1 VATLVTPVA
10 NSGKNAKQFKAVF
23 PPQEPDM
30 DSKTFESQ
38 AHDQPRLEDDA
49 LVRGLGRYAA
59 DVALTGQAYAYFVR
73 SPHAFADIRSIDSE
87 AARAVPGVLAVLTA
101 ADMEGIGNVS
111 QHPPLVGR
119 GGRKLIVPHRPA
131 LAGTTVRH
139 VGEPVAVVVAD
150 TLTAAQDAA
159 EVVSV
164 EYEERTPVVDLRE
177 AVREGAPEVWPEA
190 PGNIAVDWLGLAADP
205 EANAQAVAGTFA
217 SAKHVARVALV
228 HQRILVNSMEPRGA
242 TASYEAADDSYYL
255 RCCSQSAR
263 ALRDGLAPI
272 LGVPNQRL
280 RVVTEDVGG
289 AFGLKTGPYPEYLA
303 ILVAARKIGR
313 PVHWMSNRAEAF
325 LSDNHA
331 RDAYSDVELALDERG
346 KFLALRV
353 RHLGNMGAY
362 IGAIGANIQTVN
374 LTRCLPGM
382 YEIPRIDMS
391 VRCVFSNTTPTAPYR
406 GAGRPEANFIL
417 ERVIDEAAR
426 VTGIDPVK
434 LRRRN
439 LIKSSQMPYKT
450 AVGTTIDS
458 GEFEAVLDKALA
470 LADYDGFK
478 QRRREAAKRGK
489 YRGLGISCML
499 EHAGGAPLEGTALSF
514 PGGEKLVL
522 GLNVQSTGQGHATVF
537 NPLLAEQLGIKLEQI
552 EHRHGDSA
560 MEIAGYASVGSRSAM
575 TVSHA
580 LIKTVEAMLT
590 KAKTIAATVLE
601 TAESDIEYGAGRFR
615 VVGTDRTISL
625 FDLAARAKEMKQRG
639 DITEDLDTKTNTET
653 PLTFPNGCH
662 VAEVE
667 IDPKTGALAL
677 VGYAAIDDC
686 GRALNT
692 MIVAGQ
698 THGSIAQGLGQAM
711 MENAVFD
718 NSGGQLVTGSFMDYA
733 MPRADDMP
741 LFKDAI
747 HAVPATTNPLGVK
760 GAGEAG
766 TTAAIAAVMNA
777 IADAIPGGAG
787 AHLDTPATPE
797 KIWQACRQVRA

>member
-1 VATLVTPVA
+1 MD
-10 NSGKNAKQFKAVF
+10 AKTVDRRAQ
-23 PPQEPDM
+23 
-30 DSKTFESQ
+30 
-38 AHDQPRLEDDA
+38 HQPRLEDDP

-59 DVALTGQAYAYFVR
+59 DAPLTGQTYAYFVR
-73 SPHAFADIRSIDSE
+73 SSHAFADIRSIDTE
-87 AARAVPGVLAVLTA
+87 AAKAVPGVLAVLTA
-101 ADMEGIGNVS
+101 ADMEGIGNIS
-111 QHPPLVGR
+111 QHPPLAGR
-119 GGRKLIVPHRPA
+119 GGQKLIIPHRPA
-131 LAGTTVRH
+131 LAGETVRH
-139 VGEPVAVVVAD
+139 VGEAVAVVVAE
-150 TLTAAQDAA
+150 TLTAAQDGA
-159 EVVSV
+159 EAVVV
-164 EYEERTPVVDLRE
+164 DYEERTPVVDLRE
-177 AVREGAPEVWPEA
+177 AVRDGAPQIWPEA
-190 PGNIAVDWLGLAADP
+190 PGNIAVDWPGLAKDP
-205 EANAQAVAGTFA
+205 DANAQEVDRIIA
-217 SAKHVARVALV
+217 SAKHVARVSLV
-228 HQRILVNSMEPRGA
+228 HQRILVQSMEPRGA
-242 TASYEAADDSYYL
+242 TASYDPADESYFL

-272 LGVPNQRL
+272 LGVPNPRL

-353 RHLGNMGAY
+353 RHLGSMGAF
-362 IGAIGANIQTVN
+362 IGAVGANIQTVN

-382 YEIPRIDMS
+382 YDIPMIDIA
-391 VRCVFSNTTPTAPYR
+391 VRCVFTNTTTTAPYR

-426 VTGIDPVK
+426 VTGIDPIK

-439 LIKSSQMPYKT
+439 LIKSSAMPYKT

-458 GEFEAVLDKALA
+458 GEFETVLDKALA
-470 LADYDGFK
+470 LADHDGFK

-489 YRGLGISCML
+489 YRGFGISCML
-499 EHAGGAPLEGTALSF
+499 EHAGGFPLEGTALSF
-514 PGGEKLVL
+514 PGGEHLVL

-537 NPLLAEQLGIKLEQI
+537 NPMLAERLGIKPEHI

-580 LIKTVEAMLT
+580 LIKTVEALLT
-590 KAKTIAATVLE
+590 KGKAIAANVLE
-601 TAESDIEYGAGRFR
+601 TAETDIEYRNGRFG
-615 VVGTDRTISL
+615 VVGTDRSITL
-625 FDLAARAKEMKQRG
+625 FDLAARAKEMKKRG
-639 DITEDLDTKTNTET
+639 EIPEDLDTKVNAET

-662 VAEVE
+662 IAEVE
-667 IDPKTGALAL
+667 IDPKTGEMAL
-677 VGYAAIDDC
+677 VAYAAVDDC
-686 GRALNT
+686 GRPLNT
-692 MIVAGQ
+692 MIVEGQ

-711 MENAVFD
+711 LENAIYD
-718 NSGGQLVTGSFMDYA
+718 SSGGQLVTGSFMDYA
-733 MPRADDMP
+733 MPRASDMP
-741 LFKDAI
+741 AFKDAI
-747 HAVPATTNPLGVK
+747 HSVPATTNPLGVK

-787 AHLDTPATPE
+787 AHLDMPATPE
-797 KIWQACRQVRA
+797 KLWHACQRAAQA

>member
-1 VATLVTPVA
+1 MDA
-10 NSGKNAKQFKAVF
+10 NTV
-23 PPQEPDM
+23 
-30 DSKTFESQ
+30 ESR
-38 AHDQPRLEDDA
+38 AHHEPRLEDDA

-59 DVALTGQAYAYFVR
+59 DAPLTGQAYAYFVR
-73 SPHAFADIRSIDSE
+73 SPHAFADIAAIDTT
-87 AARAVPGVLAVLTA
+87 AAKAAPGVLAVLTA
-101 ADMEGIGNVS
+101 ADMAGIGNVS
-111 QHPPLVGR
+111 QHPPLAGR
-119 GGRKLIVPHRPA
+119 GGAKLIVPHRPA
-131 LAGTTVRH
+131 LAGETVRH
-139 VGEPVAVVVAD
+139 VGEPVAVVIAEA
-150 TLTAAQDAA
+150 LTAAQDAA
-159 EVVSV
+159 ELVSV
-164 EYEERTPVVDLRE
+164 DYRERAPAVDLRA
-177 AVREGAPEVWPEA
+177 AVRDGAPQVWPEA
-190 PGNIAVDWLGLAADP
+190 PGNIAVDWPGLASDP
-205 EANAQAVAGTFA
+205 DANAKEIDRVIAAA
-217 SAKHVARVALV
+217 AHVARVALV
-228 HQRILVNSMEPRGA
+228 HQRIMVQSMEPRGA
-242 TASYEAADDSYYL
+242 TARYAADSDSYFL

-263 ALRDGLAPI
+263 ALRDGMAPI
-272 LGVPNQRL
+272 LGVAKERL

-303 ILVAARKIGR
+303 ILVAARKLGR

-331 RDAYSDVELALDERG
+331 RDAYSDVELALDQRG

-362 IGAIGANIQTVN
+362 IGAVGANIQTVN

-382 YEIPRIDMS
+382 YDIPLIDIG
-391 VRCVFSNTTPTAPYR
+391 VRCVFTNTTTTAPYR

-426 VTGIDPVK
+426 VTGTDPVK

-439 LIKSSQMPYKT
+439 LIKPSAMPYKT

-458 GEFEAVLDKALA
+458 GEFATVLDKALA

-499 EHAGGAPLEGTALSF
+499 EHAGGFPLEGTALSF
-514 PGGEKLVL
+514 PGGETLVL
-522 GLNVQSTGQGHATVF
+522 GLNVQSTGQGHASTF
-537 NPLLAEQLGIKLEQI
+537 NPLLAERLGIKPGQI

-580 LIKTVEAMLT
+580 MIKTVEAMLT
-590 KAKTIAATVLE
+590 KGKAIAAGVLE
-601 TAESDIEYGAGRFR
+601 AAESDIEYRDGRFN
-615 VVGTDRTISL
+615 VVGTDRAISL
-625 FDLAARAKEMKQRG
+625 FDLAARAKEMKKRG
-639 DITEDLDTKTNTET
+639 EIPEDLDTKTNAET

-662 VAEVE
+662 IAEVE
-667 IDPKTGALAL
+667 IDPLTGSLVLAAYSA
-677 VGYAAIDDC
+677 VDDC
-686 GRALNT
+686 GRPLNT
-692 MIVAGQ
+692 MIVEGQ

-718 NSGGQLVTGSFMDYA
+718 DSGGQLITGSFMDYA
-733 MPRADDMP
+733 MPRADDVP
-741 LFKDAI
+741 SFRDAI

-766 TTAAIAAVMNA
+766 TTAAISALMNA
-777 IADAIPGGAG
+777 VADAIPGGAG
-787 AHLDTPATPE
+787 AHLDMPATAE
-797 KIWQACRQVRA
+797 KIWQACRKAQQK

>member
-1 VATLVTPVA
+1 
-10 NSGKNAKQFKAVF
+10 
-23 PPQEPDM
+23 M
-30 DSKTFESQ
+30 DSKTVEHRVQ
-38 AHDQPRLEDDA
+38 HQPRLEDDP

-59 DVALTGQAYAYFVR
+59 DVPLTGQAQAYFVR
-73 SPHAFADIRSIDSE
+73 SPHAFADIASIDT
-87 AARAVPGVLAVLTA
+87 AAAKAVPGVLAVLTA

-111 QHPPLVGR
+111 QHPPLPGR
-119 GGRKLIVPHRPA
+119 GGGKLIVPHRPA
-131 LAGTTVRH
+131 LAGKTARH
-139 VGEPVAVVVAD
+139 VGEAVALVVAE

-159 EVVSV
+159 ELVTVD
-164 EYEERTPVVDLRE
+164 YQERTPVVDLHE
-177 AVREGAPEVWPEA
+177 AVREGAPQVWPEA
-190 PGNIAVDWLGLAADP
+190 PGNIAVDWPGPAVDP
-205 EANAQAVAGTFA
+205 DANAKEVERAFA
-217 SAKHVARVALV
+217 SAKHVAKVGVL
-228 HQRILVNSMEPRGA
+228 HQRIMVHSMEPRGA
-242 TASYEAADDSYYL
+242 TASYNQAADSYLL

-272 LGVPNQRL
+272 LGVPNPKL
-280 RVVTEDVGG
+280 RVITEDVGG

-303 ILVAARKIGR
+303 ILVAARKLGR

-331 RDAYSDVELALDERG
+331 RDAYSDVELALDEKG

-353 RHLGNMGAY
+353 RHIGNMGAY
-362 IGAIGANIQTVN
+362 IGAVGANIQTVN

-382 YEIPRIDMS
+382 YDIKLIDIGA
-391 VRCVFSNTTPTAPYR
+391 RCVFTNTTPTAPYR

-439 LIKSSQMPYKT
+439 LIKPKAMPYKT

-458 GEFEAVLDKALA
+458 GEFETVLDKALA
-470 LADYDGFK
+470 LADADGFK
-478 QRRREAAKRGK
+478 QRRREAGKRGK
-489 YRGLGISCML
+489 FRGLGISCML
-499 EHAGGAPLEGTALSF
+499 EHAGGVPLEGTSVSF

-522 GLNVQSTGQGHATVF
+522 GLNVQSTGQGHATTF
-537 NPLLAEQLGIKLEQI
+537 NPLLAERLGIKAEQI

-580 LIKTVEAMLT
+580 MIKTVEALVT
-590 KAKTIAATVLE
+590 KGKAIAATVLE
-601 TAESDIEYGAGRFR
+601 AAEADIEYRGGRFN
-615 VVGTDRTISL
+615 VVGTDRGISL
-625 FDLAARAKEMKQRG
+625 FDLAARAKEMKKRG
-639 DITEDLDTKTNTET
+639 EIAEDLDTKTNAET

-662 VAEVE
+662 IAEIE
-667 IDPKTGALAL
+667 IDPNTGALAL
-677 VGYAAIDDC
+677 VAYSAVDDC
-686 GRALNT
+686 GNALNP
-692 MIVAGQ
+692 MIVEGQ

-718 NSGGQLVTGSFMDYA
+718 ASGGQLITGSFMDYA

-741 LFKDAI
+741 LFKDAM
-747 HAVPATTNPLGVK
+747 HLVPAKTNPLGVK

-777 IADAIPGGAG
+777 VADAIPGGAG
-787 AHLDTPATPE
+787 AHLDMPVTPE
-797 KIWQACRQVRA
+797 KLWQACQKANG

>member
-1 VATLVTPVA
+1 MD
-10 NSGKNAKQFKAVF
+10 AKTVDRRAQ
-23 PPQEPDM
+23 
-30 DSKTFESQ
+30 
-38 AHDQPRLEDDA
+38 HQPRLEDDP

-59 DVALTGQAYAYFVR
+59 DAPLTGQTYAYFVR
-73 SPHAFADIRSIDSE
+73 SPHAFADIRSIDTE
-87 AARAVPGVLAVLTA
+87 AAKAVPGVLAVLTA
-101 ADMEGIGNVS
+101 TDMEGIGNIS
-111 QHPPLVGR
+111 QHPPLAGR
-119 GGRKLIVPHRPA
+119 GGQKLIIPHRPA
-131 LAGTTVRH
+131 LAGETVRH
-139 VGEPVAVVVAD
+139 VGEAVAVVVAE
-150 TLTAAQDAA
+150 TLTAAQDGA
-159 EVVSV
+159 EAVMVD
-164 EYEERTPVVDLRE
+164 YEERTPVVDLRE
-177 AVREGAPEVWPEA
+177 AVRDGAPQIWPEA
-190 PGNIAVDWLGLAADP
+190 PGNIAVNWPGLAKDP
-205 EANAQAVAGTFA
+205 DANAQEVDRIIA
-217 SAKHVARVALV
+217 SAKHVARVSLV
-228 HQRILVNSMEPRGA
+228 HQRILVQSMEPRGA
-242 TASYEAADDSYYL
+242 TASYDPADDSYFL

-272 LGVPNQRL
+272 LGVPNPRL

-353 RHLGNMGAY
+353 RHLGSMGAF
-362 IGAIGANIQTVN
+362 IGAVGANIQTVN

-382 YEIPRIDMS
+382 YDIPMIDIA
-391 VRCVFSNTTPTAPYR
+391 VRCVFTNTTTTAPYR

-426 VTGIDPVK
+426 MTGIDPIK

-439 LIKSSQMPYKT
+439 LIKSSAMPYKT

-458 GEFEAVLDKALA
+458 GEFETVLDKALA
-470 LADYDGFK
+470 LADHDGFK

-489 YRGLGISCML
+489 YRGFGISCML
-499 EHAGGAPLEGTALSF
+499 EHAGGFPLEGTALSF
-514 PGGEKLVL
+514 PGGEHLVL

-537 NPLLAEQLGIKLEQI
+537 NPMLAERLGIKPEHI

-580 LIKTVEAMLT
+580 LIKTVEALLT
-590 KAKTIAATVLE
+590 KGKAIAANVLE
-601 TAESDIEYGAGRFR
+601 TAETDIEYRNGRFG
-615 VVGTDRTISL
+615 VVGTDRSITL
-625 FDLAARAKEMKQRG
+625 FDLAARAKEMKKRG
-639 DITEDLDTKTNTET
+639 EIPEDLDTKVNAET

-662 VAEVE
+662 IAEVE
-667 IDPKTGALAL
+667 IDPKTGELAL
-677 VGYAAIDDC
+677 VAYAAVDDC
-686 GRALNT
+686 GRPLNT
-692 MIVAGQ
+692 MIVEGQ

-711 MENAVFD
+711 LENAIYD
-718 NSGGQLVTGSFMDYA
+718 SSGGQLVTGSFMDYA
-733 MPRADDMP
+733 MPRASDMP
-741 LFKDAI
+741 AFKDAI
-747 HAVPATTNPLGVK
+747 HSVPATTNPLGVK

-787 AHLDTPATPE
+787 AHLDMPATPE
-797 KIWQACRQVRA
+797 KLWHACQRAAQA

>member
-1 VATLVTPVA
+1 
-10 NSGKNAKQFKAVF
+10 
-23 PPQEPDM
+23 M

-59 DVALTGQAYAYFVR
+59 DVALAGQAYAYFVR

-131 LAGTTVRH
+131 LAGMTVRH
-139 VGEPVAVVVAD
+139 VGEPVAVVVAN
-150 TLTAAQDAA
+150 TITIAQDAA
-159 EVVSV
+159 ELVNVD
-164 EYEERTPVVDLRE
+164 YEERTPVVDLRD
-177 AVREGAPEVWPEA
+177 AVRDGAPQVWPEA
-190 PGNIAVDWLGLAADP
+190 PDNIAVDWLGLAADP
-205 EANAQAVAGTFA
+205 EANAQAVERAFA

-242 TASYEAADDSYYL
+242 TASYDAANDSYYV

-362 IGAIGANIQTVN
+362 IGAVGANIQTVN

-382 YEIPRIDMS
+382 YDIPLIDITS
-391 VRCVFSNTTPTAPYR
+391 CCVFTNTTTTAPYR

-426 VTGIDPVK
+426 VSGIDPVK

-458 GEFEAVLDKALA
+458 GEFESVLDKALA

-499 EHAGGAPLEGTALSF
+499 EHAGGFPLEGTALSF
-514 PGGEKLVL
+514 PDGEKLVL

-537 NPLLAEQLGIKLEQI
+537 NPLLAERLGIKLEQI

-601 TAESDIEYGAGRFR
+601 TAEADIEYGAGRFR

-639 DITEDLDTKTNTET
+639 DIAEDLDTKTNAET

-662 VAEVE
+662 IAEVE

-747 HAVPATTNPLGVK
+747 HSVPATTNPLGVK

-787 AHLDTPATPE
+787 AHLDMPATPE
-797 KIWQACRQVRA
+797 KIWQACRKAEQK

>member
-1 VATLVTPVA
+1 
-10 NSGKNAKQFKAVF
+10 
-23 PPQEPDM
+23 M
-30 DSKTFESQ
+30 DSKTVESR
-38 AHDQPRLEDDA
+38 AHHEPRLEDDA

-59 DVALTGQAYAYFVR
+59 DAPLTGQAYAYFVR
-73 SPHAFADIRSIDSE
+73 SPYASADIRAIDAE
-87 AARAVPGVLAVLTA
+87 AAKAVPGVLAVLTA

-111 QHPPLVGR
+111 QHPPLNGR
-119 GGRKLIVPHRPA
+119 GGTKLVIPHRPA
-131 LAGTTVRH
+131 LAGATVRH
-139 VGEPVAVVVAD
+139 VGEAVAAVIAD

-159 EVVSV
+159 ELVNVD
-164 EYEERTPVVDLRE
+164 YEERTPAVDLRE
-177 AVREGAPEVWPEA
+177 AVREGAPQVWPEA
-190 PGNIAVDWLGLAADP
+190 PGNIAVDWLGLAKDP
-205 EANAQAVAGTFA
+205 DANAQEVDRIIA
-217 SAKHVARVALV
+217 SAKHVARVSLV
-228 HQRILVNSMEPRGA
+228 HQRIMVHSMEPRGA
-242 TASYEAADDSYYL
+242 TASYDPANESYLL

-280 RVVTEDVGG
+280 RVITEDVGG

-303 ILVAARKIGR
+303 ILVAARKLGR

-362 IGAIGANIQTVN
+362 IGAVGANIQTVN

-382 YEIPRIDMS
+382 YDIPLIDMQA
-391 VRCVFSNTTPTAPYR
+391 RCVFTNTTTTAPYR
-406 GAGRPEANFIL
+406 GAGRPEANFML

-439 LIKSSQMPYKT
+439 LIKPKAMPYKT

-458 GEFEAVLDKALA
+458 GEFETILDKALE

-478 QRRREAAKRGK
+478 QRRREAAKRRK

-499 EHAGGAPLEGTALSF
+499 EHAGGFPLEGTALSF
-514 PGGEKLVL
+514 PGGERLVL
-522 GLNVQSTGQGHATVF
+522 GLNVQSTGQSHATVF
-537 NPLLAEQLGIKLEQI
+537 NPMLAQQLGIAPEHI
-552 EHRHGDSA
+552 EHRQGDSA

-580 LIKTVEAMLT
+580 LLKTVETMLT
-590 KAKTIAATVLE
+590 KGKAIAAAVLE
-601 TAESDIEYGAGRFR
+601 AAESDIEYRAGRFS
-615 VVGTDRTISL
+615 VVGTDRAISL

-639 DITEDLDTKTNTET
+639 EIAEDLDTKTNAET

-662 VAEVE
+662 IAEVE
-667 IDPKTGALAL
+667 IDPTTGALAL
-677 VGYAAIDDC
+677 VGYAAVDDC
-686 GRALNT
+686 GRPLNT
-692 MIVAGQ
+692 MIVEGQ

-718 NSGGQLVTGSFMDYA
+718 NSGGQLITGSFMDYA

-787 AHLDTPATPE
+787 AHLDMPATPE
-797 KIWQACRQVRA
+797 KLWQACQNAQQK

>member
-1 VATLVTPVA
+1 MD
-10 NSGKNAKQFKAVF
+10 AKTVDRRAQY
-23 PPQEPDM
+23 
-30 DSKTFESQ
+30 
-38 AHDQPRLEDDA
+38 QPRLEDDP

-59 DVALTGQAYAYFVR
+59 DAPLTGQTYAYFVR
-73 SPHAFADIRSIDSE
+73 SPHAFADIRSIDTE
-87 AARAVPGVLAVLTA
+87 AAKAVPGVLAVLTA
-101 ADMEGIGNVS
+101 TDMEGIGNIS
-111 QHPPLVGR
+111 QHPPLAGR
-119 GGRKLIVPHRPA
+119 GGQKLIIPHRPA
-131 LAGTTVRH
+131 LAGETVRH
-139 VGEPVAVVVAD
+139 VGEAVAVVVAE
-150 TLTAAQDAA
+150 TLTAAQDGA
-159 EVVSV
+159 EAVIVD
-164 EYEERTPVVDLRE
+164 YEERTPVVDLRE
-177 AVREGAPEVWPEA
+177 AVRDGAPQIWPEA
-190 PGNIAVDWLGLAADP
+190 PGNIAVNWPGLAKDP
-205 EANAQAVAGTFA
+205 DANAQEVDRIIA
-217 SAKHVARVALV
+217 SAKHVARVSLV
-228 HQRILVNSMEPRGA
+228 HQRILVQSMEPRGA
-242 TASYEAADDSYYL
+242 TASYDPADESYFL

-272 LGVPNQRL
+272 LGVPNPRL

-353 RHLGNMGAY
+353 RHLGSMGAF
-362 IGAIGANIQTVN
+362 IGAVGANIQTVN

-382 YEIPRIDMS
+382 YDIPMIDIA
-391 VRCVFSNTTPTAPYR
+391 VRCVFTNTTTTAPYR

-426 VTGIDPVK
+426 MTGIDPIK

-439 LIKSSQMPYKT
+439 LIKSSAMPYKT

-458 GEFEAVLDKALA
+458 GEFETVLDKALA
-470 LADYDGFK
+470 LADHDGFK

-489 YRGLGISCML
+489 YRGFGISCML
-499 EHAGGAPLEGTALSF
+499 EHAGGFPLEGTALSF
-514 PGGEKLVL
+514 PGGEHLVL

-537 NPLLAEQLGIKLEQI
+537 NPMLAERLGIKPELI

-580 LIKTVEAMLT
+580 LIKTVEALLN
-590 KAKTIAATVLE
+590 KGKTIAATVLE
-601 TAESDIEYGAGRFR
+601 TAETDIEYRDGRFG
-615 VVGTDRTISL
+615 VVGTDRSVTL
-625 FDLAARAKEMKQRG
+625 FDLAARAKEMKKRG
-639 DITEDLDTKTNTET
+639 EIPEDLDTKTNAET

-662 VAEVE
+662 IAEVE
-667 IDPKTGALAL
+667 IDPKTGEMAL
-677 VGYAAIDDC
+677 VAYAAVDDC
-686 GRALNT
+686 GRPLNT
-692 MIVAGQ
+692 MIVEGQ

-711 MENAVFD
+711 LENAIYD
-718 NSGGQLVTGSFMDYA
+718 SSGGQLVTGSFMDYA
-733 MPRADDMP
+733 MPRASDMP
-741 LFKDAI
+741 AFKDAI
-747 HAVPATTNPLGVK
+747 HSVPATTNPLGVK

-787 AHLDTPATPE
+787 AHLDMPATPE
-797 KIWQACRQVRA
+797 KLWHACQKATQA

>member
-1 VATLVTPVA
+1 
-10 NSGKNAKQFKAVF
+10 
-23 PPQEPDM
+23 M
-30 DSKTFESQ
+30 DSKTVESR
-38 AHDQPRLEDDA
+38 AHHQPRLEDDA

-59 DVALTGQAYAYFVR
+59 DAPLTGQICAYFVR
-73 SPHAFADIRSIDSE
+73 SAHAFADIRTIDTE
-87 AARAVPGVLAVLTA
+87 AAKAAPGVLAVLTA

-111 QHPPLVGR
+111 QHPPLNGR
-119 GGRKLIVPHRPA
+119 GGTKLIIPHRPA

-139 VGEPVAVVVAD
+139 VGEAVAMVVAD

-159 EVVSV
+159 ELVNVD
-164 EYEERTPVVDLRE
+164 YEERTPAVDLRE
-177 AVREGAPEVWPEA
+177 AVRDGAPQVWPEA
-190 PGNIAVDWLGLAADP
+190 PGNIAVDWLGLAKDP
-205 EANAQAVAGTFA
+205 EANAQEVERIIA
-217 SAKHVARVALV
+217 SAKHIARVSLV
-228 HQRILVNSMEPRGA
+228 HQ
-242 TASYEAADDSYYL
+242 SYDPANESYLL

-303 ILVAARKIGR
+303 ILVAARKLGR

-362 IGAIGANIQTVN
+362 IGAVGANIQTVN

-382 YEIPRIDMS
+382 YDIPLIDMQA
-391 VRCVFSNTTPTAPYR
+391 RCVFTNTTTTAPYR

-439 LIKSSQMPYKT
+439 LIKPKAMPYKT

-458 GEFEAVLDKALA
+458 GEFETVLDKALS

-478 QRRREAAKRGK
+478 QRRREAAKRRK

-499 EHAGGAPLEGTALSF
+499 EHAGGFPLEGTALSF
-514 PGGEKLVL
+514 PGGEHLVL
-522 GLNVQSTGQGHATVF
+522 GLNVQSTGQSHATVF
-537 NPLLAEQLGIKLEQI
+537 NPLLAQQLGIAPEHV
-552 EHRHGDSA
+552 EHRQGDSA

-590 KAKTIAATVLE
+590 KGKVIAATVLE
-601 TAESDIEYGAGRFR
+601 AAESDIEYRAGRFS
-615 VVGTDRTISL
+615 VVGTDRAISL
-625 FDLAARAKEMKQRG
+625 FDLAARAKDMKRRG
-639 DITEDLDTKTNTET
+639 EIADDLDTKTNAET

-662 VAEVE
+662 IAEVE
-667 IDPKTGALAL
+667 IDPTTGALAL
-677 VGYAAIDDC
+677 VGYVAVDDC
-686 GRALNT
+686 GRPLNT
-692 MIVAGQ
+692 MIVEGQ

-718 NSGGQLVTGSFMDYA
+718 NSGGQLITGSFMDYA

-787 AHLDTPATPE
+787 AHLDMPATPE
-797 KIWQACRQVRA
+797 KLWQACQKAQQK

>member
-1 VATLVTPVA
+1 L
-10 NSGKNAKQFKAVF
+10 
-23 PPQEPDM
+23 EDDM
-30 DSKTFESQ
+30 DAKTVDHRAQ
-38 AHDQPRLEDDA
+38 HQPRLEDDP

-59 DVALTGQAYAYFVR
+59 DAPLTGQTYAYFVR
-73 SPHAFADIRSIDSE
+73 SPHAFADIRSIDTE
-87 AARAVPGVLAVLTA
+87 AAKAVPGVLAVLTA
-101 ADMEGIGNVS
+101 ADMEGIGNIS
-111 QHPPLVGR
+111 QHPPLAGR
-119 GGRKLIVPHRPA
+119 GGQKLIIPHRPA
-131 LAGTTVRH
+131 LAGETVRH
-139 VGEPVAVVVAD
+139 VGEAVAVVVGE
-150 TLTAAQDAA
+150 TLMAAQDGA
-159 EVVSV
+159 EAVVV
-164 EYEERTPVVDLRE
+164 DYEERTPVVDLRE
-177 AVREGAPEVWPEA
+177 AVRDGAPQIWPEA
-190 PGNIAVDWLGLAADP
+190 PGNIAVDWPGLAKDP
-205 EANAQAVAGTFA
+205 DANAQEVDRIIA
-217 SAKHVARVALV
+217 SAKHVARVSLV
-228 HQRILVNSMEPRGA
+228 HQRILVQSMEPRGA
-242 TASYEAADDSYYL
+242 TASYDPADESYFL

-272 LGVPNQRL
+272 LGVPNPRL

-346 KFLALRV
+346 RFLALRV
-353 RHLGNMGAY
+353 RHLGSMGAF
-362 IGAIGANIQTVN
+362 IGAVGANIQTVN

-382 YEIPRIDMS
+382 YDIPVIDIAA
-391 VRCVFSNTTPTAPYR
+391 RCVFTNTTTTAPYR

-426 VTGIDPVK
+426 MTGIDPIK

-439 LIKSSQMPYKT
+439 LIKSSAMPYKT

-458 GEFEAVLDKALA
+458 GEFETVLDKALA
-470 LADYDGFK
+470 LADHDGFK

-489 YRGLGISCML
+489 YRGFGISCML
-499 EHAGGAPLEGTALSF
+499 EHAGGFPLEGTALSF
-514 PGGEKLVL
+514 PGGEHLVL

-537 NPLLAEQLGIKLEQI
+537 NPLLAERLGITPEHI

-580 LIKTVEAMLT
+580 LIKTVEALLN
-590 KAKTIAATVLE
+590 KGKTIAATVLE
-601 TAESDIEYGAGRFR
+601 TAETDIEYRDGRFG
-615 VVGTDRTISL
+615 VVGTDRSITL
-625 FDLAARAKEMKQRG
+625 FDLAARAKEMKKRG
-639 DITEDLDTKTNTET
+639 EIPEDLDTKTNAET

-662 VAEVE
+662 IAEVE
-667 IDPKTGALAL
+667 IDPKTGEMAL
-677 VGYAAIDDC
+677 VAYAAVDDC
-686 GRALNT
+686 GRPLNT
-692 MIVAGQ
+692 MIVEGQ

-711 MENAVFD
+711 LENAIYD
-718 NSGGQLVTGSFMDYA
+718 SSGGQLVTGSFMDYA
-733 MPRADDMP
+733 MPRASDMP
-741 LFKDAI
+741 AFKDAI
-747 HAVPATTNPLGVK
+747 HSVPATTNPLGVK

-787 AHLDTPATPE
+787 AHLDMPATPE
-797 KIWQACRQVRA
+797 KLWQACQKAAQA